1 MKTSLLWIA
10 HPGPYHPTGQVE
22 LSIIQHSS
30 SVTGARGT
38 GHTEQLPASW
48 DQQEARP
55 LPQRMLELNHKGA
68 VSFVKTRMNCRCEQ
82 KIKCRQLHLWRPLG
96 CRALLLGKEEAPQW
110 CMSFLSPPFLSP
122 TPSLL
127 SPIFPHFASLSPFS
141 PFFTFPSP
149 LPISSVLP
157 SPLRSLSNP
166 SLPWGWGWGNGAVL
180 WVVVVGGWQWW

>member
-30 SVTGARGT
+30 SVTGASGT

-68 VSFVKTRMNCRCEQ
+68 VSFVKTRMNCRCGQ

-110 CMSFLSPPFLSP
+110 CMSFLSPPFLFPHPPSSP
-122 TPSLL
+122 QSFPTLPLSPPFLL
-127 SPIFPHFASLSPFS
+127 SSPF
-141 PFFTFPSP
+141 
-149 LPISSVLP
+149 LLP
-157 SPLRSLSNP
+157 SPFHLS
-166 SLPWGWGWGNGAVL
+166 SLPLSVL
-180 WVVVVGGWQWW
+180 FLTLLYRGGGDGGMGRCCG